1 MKKLMM
7 TLIAVVIAIAAN
19 AQYNTNYY
27 NQYGSSIG
35 SSSTRSNY
43 GGGYTTNYYNQYG
56 GSTGSSTTRSNYG
69 GGYTTNYYNQ
79 YGRTNTVEVPVALPH
94 ALTME
99 VVQQPTTM
107 TSTVAVLAR
116 QLPVKTI
123 VVEQLRPITT
133 LTETASGQVTVRV
146 TIGNR

>member
-1 MKKLMM
+1 MV
-7 TLIAVVIAIAAN
+7 AVSVLLRLDPIMEEAILPTITISMVAALVV
-19 AQYNTNYY
+19 QLHVRIM
-27 NQYGSSIG
+27 GVDIP
-35 SSSTRSNY
+35 R
-43 GGGYTTNYYNQYG
+43 TTTISMVATQVVLRLVP
-56 GSTGSSTTRSNYG
+56 TMVVAIPRTIT
-69 GGYTTNYYNQ
+69 
-79 YGRTNTVEVPVALPH
+79 TNTVEVPVALPH